1 MVLDHVAHL
10 TGLVKI
16 APAPFNAH
24 FFRHGNFYV
33 IDSAVI
39 PVVHKQ
45 GVGKTQC
52 QQVQY
57 RFLCRDSGRCGKPGT
72 FEILAYL
79 IIDFARCCQ

>member
-10 TGLVKI
+10 TGLVKV

-57 RFLCRDSGRCGKPGT
+57 RLFAEIVVDAVNLAL
-72 FEILAYL
+72 FEILADL
-79 IIDFARCCQ
+79 IVDFARCCQ